1 MAEEDEGGREDR
13 LLMVG
18 HDEVVA
24 VVFPDQV
31 RNGLHLQIHIA
42 GKTQESRDDEAV
54 VEDTTT
60 TTTKQEGTH
69 LKKAMRRLTISIYCT
84 KR

>member
-13 LLMVG
+13 LLIVG

-24 VVFPDQV
+24 LVLPHQI

-42 GKTQESRDDEAV
+42 GKTESTEI
-54 VEDTTT
+54 T
-60 TTTKQEGTH
+60 
-69 LKKAMRRLTISIYCT
+69 LRLTSTRHYSGHT
-84 KR
+84 AGFSPGALT